1 MVYLDNA
8 ATTDV
13 FPEVTEAI
21 ASVLRE
27 DFGNPS
33 SLYSLGIQSRKIMDR
48 SRAQIAKAMGCD
60 PAEVFF
66 TSCGTESNNL
76 AILGAAR
83 SRRGWGNRVIV
94 SGIEH
99 PSVQNTVASLAA
111 EGFEIIV
118 IPPEKDGSMDTERF
132 LEKVDKKTVLV
143 TCMRVNNETG
153 ALTDTPLLARKVK
166 EINRRTAFHC
176 DAVQSFMKHPTVLDG
191 SIDSMSVSAHKI
203 HGPKGI
209 GALYLRKGFS
219 LDRVQFGGG
228 QEKGIRSG
236 TENVP
241 YIAGMAKAVELIGP
255 VKENLEHV
263 KECRDVLW
271 DSIKDLPEVVL
282 NSPVTSSPYIL
293 NISVLGYRSETM
305 LHFLESEGVFV
316 SSGSA
321 CSKGEKSHTLE
332 AMALD
337 DGRVD
342 SALRF
347 SLCAETSEDDVRQAA
362 DALKKAIN
370 TVERIK
376 IWR

>member
-1 MVYLDNA
+1 MIYLDNA
-8 ATTDV
+8 ATTNV
-13 FPEVTEAI
+13 YPEVTEVI
-21 ASVLRE
+21 ASVLR
-27 DFGNPS
+27 DSFGNPS
-33 SLYSLGIQSRKIMDR
+33 SLYNLGIESRKIMDR
-48 SRAQIAKAMGCD
+48 SRAQIARAMGCD
-60 PAEVFF
+60 PAEVYF

-83 SRRGWGNRVIV
+83 SRRAWGDKVIV

-99 PSVQNTVASLAA
+99 PSVQNTAASLAG
-111 EGFEIIV
+111 EGFEVVV
-118 IPPEKDGSMDTERF
+118 IPPESDGSLDIDRF
-132 LEKVDKKTVLV
+132 LEQVDKRTALV
-143 TCMRVNNETG
+143 TCMRVNNEIGT
-153 ALTDTPLLARKVK
+153 LTDTPLLAKKVK

-209 GALYLRKGFS
+209 GVLYLRKGFS
-219 LDRVQFGGG
+219 LERTQFGGG

-236 TENVP
+236 TENVA

-263 KECRDVLW
+263 RTCRDILW
-271 DSIKDLPEVVL
+271 DSIKDFPEVVL

-293 NISVLGYRSETM
+293 NISVLGYRSETI
-305 LHFLESEGVFV
+305 LHFLEGEGVFV

-332 AMALD
+332 AMQLD
-337 DGRVD
+337 GDRVD
-342 SALRF
+342 GALRF
-347 SLCAETSEDDVRQAA
+347 SLSADTAEDDVRQAA
-362 DALKKAIN
+362 EALKKAIN
-370 TVERIK
+370 TVERKK